1 MDGRLLFLN
10 RAMEFIH
17 GYKSEEL
24 LGKHLSVFHSPDQ
37 MPAVEKAWHQVHHQ
51 GHFEGE
57 IEHLRRDG
65 TTMVLLVHASL
76 VHDELGKTVAAIAT
90 MRDITEQKN
99 VEEAL
104 RRERNFNLTLVQGSP
119 TFFVAISAEG
129 KTLMMNPAMLQ
140 ALGYT
145 PDEVVGKD
153 YLATFVPPE
162 EHEGLGRIFG
172 HLITTTQPTLNEN
185 HVLTRD
191 GQKILVEWHGRQVFK
206 ADGQLD
212 YFFGVGIDI
221 TQRRRAEQERA
232 RLEAQLYQ
240 VQKLEAIGQLAGGI
254 AHDFNNL
261 LAVIM
266 GNASIVKRDASL
278 PPKVR
283 EAVGDIMRAAERGSS
298 LTQQL
303 LAYARGGLQ
312 QPTATD
318 LNRLIRSVVPMLER
332 TAPARI
338 SFDFHL
344 ANDLPT
350 VVADPPR
357 IEQVLVNLCLN
368 AIQAT
373 TPPGTVTVA
382 TSAVTLEPA
391 AAAELQIKEGRYLRL
406 EVTDQGCGI
415 EPELQDKIFE
425 PFFTTKEMGRGLGL
439 SVTHGIVQSHRGQ
452 IQVRS
457 QPGRGTTVSVWLPAS
472 DQPEAAVRTPHPMT
486 IPQRQRPPRGSETI
500 LVIDDEPV
508 VADTLERLLSSLG
521 YCVVSHTDADRALAF
536 LGTNAEDLHLIL
548 CDLTMPKHSGRD
560 IADLVARQYPHI
572 AVLLTSGYDAETA
585 SSQLRGTRAG
595 FVAKPFSL
603 MVLAQAVRDALG
615 RAHR

>member
-1 MDGRLLFLN
+1 
-10 RAMEFIH
+10 
-17 GYKSEEL
+17 
-24 LGKHLSVFHSPDQ
+24 
-37 MPAVEKAWHQVHHQ
+37 
-51 GHFEGE
+51 
-57 IEHLRRDG
+57 
-65 TTMVLLVHASL
+65 
-76 VHDELGKTVAAIAT
+76 
-90 MRDITEQKN
+90 
-99 VEEAL
+99 
-104 RRERNFNLTLVQGSP
+104 
-119 TFFVAISAEG
+119 
-129 KTLMMNPAMLQ
+129 MMNPAILQ

-145 PDEVVGKD
+145 HDEVVGKD

-162 EHEGLGRIFG
+162 EHESLGQVFHR
-172 HLITTTQPTLNEN
+172 LTTTNEPTFNEN
-185 HVLTRD
+185 HVLARD
-191 GQKILVEWHGRQVFK
+191 GRQILVEWHGRQVYK
-206 ADGQLD
+206 PDGQLD

-221 TQRRRAEQERA
+221 TQRRKAEQERA

-240 VQKLEAIGQLAGGI
+240 AQKLEAVGQLAGGI

-261 LAVIM
+261 LVVIM
-266 GNASIVKRDASL
+266 GNASMVKRDASL

-283 EAVGDIMRAAERGSS
+283 EAVGDIMSAAERGSA

-338 SFDFHL
+338 KFDFQL
-344 ANDLPT
+344 ADDLPT

-382 TSAVTLEPA
+382 TSAVTLDPA
-391 AAAELQIKEGRYLRL
+391 AAAELQINQGRYLRL
-406 EVTDQGCGI
+406 DVTDQGCGI
-415 EPELQDKIFE
+415 EPEIQDKIFE
-425 PFFTTKEMGRGLGL
+425 PFFSTKEMGRGLGL

-452 IQVRS
+452 IRVRS

-472 DQPEAAVRTPHPMT
+472 DQPEAAVMAPDLKFAP
-486 IPQRQRPPRGSETI
+486 PRPPRGSETI

-508 VADTLERLLSSLG
+508 VACALEKLLSSLG
-521 YCVVSHTDADRALAF
+521 YCVVCHTDADQALAF
-536 LGTNAEDLHLIL
+536 LGTNAEDLHLVL

-560 IADLVARQYPHI
+560 IANIIARKYPHI
-572 AVLLTSGYDAETA
+572 AVLLISGYDAETV

-603 MVLAQAVRDALG
+603 MALAQAVRDALD
-615 RAHR
+615 RAQSG